1 MRSGVPFLAGVVL
14 LLAAAVALGSCE
26 QAFTTSPLS
35 WLERNPDNM
44 SKEQQIRYAEDALRS
59 GSTSSA
65 SKAYDALSKNVD
77 GDDPAEL
84 NLLLADLAMS
94 ASGFADTTGDLLK
107 LAFDG
112 KLNSEQD
119 LQDQLGSKLSEL
131 DYDYIVKA
139 KDQIEQVHA
148 KGQVAS
154 EQAYLEVGL
163 ALVMRAANESGG
175 VFDPDNPETAAEW
188 DHAKDFAE
196 TAAAELPDSGLLDD
210 FSDYFN

>member
-1 MRSGVPFLAGVVL
+1 MRSGVPFSAGVVL
-14 LLAAAVALGSCE
+14 LLAAAVALSSCE

-35 WLERNPDNM
+35 WLERDPDNM

-59 GSTSSA
+59 GSKSSA

-148 KGQVAS
+148 KGEVAS

-163 ALVMRAANESGG
+163 ALVMRAASATDS
-175 VFDPDNPETAAEW
+175 FDPNAGGAEW
-188 DHAKDFAE
+188 DDAQSFGS
-196 TAAAELPDSGLLDD
+196 TAAGNLQDSELLQD
-210 FSDYFN
+210 FNTYLIA